1 MLKNLRDVVPERLE
15 PVRRYE
21 QGEQDVLALLQE
33 GNLQQKACATLYV
46 EGFEARVP
54 RSANCRKNWPLIPT
68 RSYAALRAADL
79 D

>member
-33 GNLQQKACATLYV
+33 GNLQ
-46 EGFEARVP
+46 
-54 RSANCRKNWPLIPT
+54 
-68 RSYAALRAADL
+68 
-79 D
+79 